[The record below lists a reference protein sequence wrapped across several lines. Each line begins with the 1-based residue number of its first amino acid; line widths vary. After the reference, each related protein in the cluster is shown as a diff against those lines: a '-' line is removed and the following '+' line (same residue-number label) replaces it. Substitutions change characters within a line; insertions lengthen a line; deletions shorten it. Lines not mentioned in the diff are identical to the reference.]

1 MTMRVPLVDLKR
13 QYASIKDEIDAA
25 IAGVLGECNFIMGA
39 PVAAFEAAFADVIGC
54 AGSVGVASGTAA
66 LHLSLRALGIG
77 PGDEVITVAHSF
89 MATAEAISMVGAVP
103 VFVDIDPATYCMDAD
118 RAAEAVGERT
128 RAIVPVHLYGHPA
141 PMTAL
146 TALAARH
153 GLKVVE
159 DACQAHGAALP
170 DGARVGTLGD
180 LACFSFFPGKNL
192 GAFGDAGGVTGT
204 DMAAL
209 ERVRRL
215 RNHGRASKHE
225 HAEIGFGERMDT
237 LQAAILGAKLP
248 HLDGWIEAR
257 RRIAAGYVQR
267 LSGLDLVLPGER
279 SGYRHAYHLFVIRVA
294 ERDRVLRHLNDRGI
308 EAGIHYPVPLH
319 RQPAYASGGCRA
331 QALPETERAAA
342 EILSLPIFPE
352 MTEAQLDFVCASLAE
367 SLAEGG
373 KGNG

>member
-1 MTMRVPLVDLKR
+1 MRVPLVDLKR